1 MASRMVYTGSK
12 FILNETVNAPNL
24 FTMSIVTKKAK
35 EVQRIPK
42 KRSQPKSEDVMLN
55 TVASNLPVKIR
66 KIEIPKNP
74 IVSS

>member
-1 MASRMVYTGSK
+1 
-12 FILNETVNAPNL
+12 
-24 FTMSIVTKKAK
+24 MSIVTKKAK

-42 KRSQPKSEDVMLN
+42 KRSHPRSEDVMLK
-55 TVASNLPVKIR
+55 TLASILPVNIR